1 MDDASTT
8 HTPAFQQRNNRRRVM
23 PGLAVLTALV
33 IAICAALIA
42 PLPNHGP
49 TAEAQT
55 DQPPDRPSGLNTQAL
70 HDQVILTWDNP
81 ADASI
86 THYQILRR
94 DRAVHAVGEFATI
107 VSDTGSNATTYTD
120 RTVEP
125 EQSYV
130 YRVKAVNQHGAGES
144 SSYSRADTPAAPVNP
159 TPTPDATEEPKEN
172 NQARSDSP
180 PDRPQAPT
188 LAAGDSQITVSWTAP
203 NDGGNPITGYLLQ
216 WKRSGQSFN
225 ASRQA
230 TDEASPHVI
239 TGLANGNT
247 YQVRVIAIN
256 DQGNSPPSLQSQAT
270 PAGPPNPPENVVL
283 APMDG
288 ELLLAWEEPTHTGS
302 PIIEYTVQWKSF
314 WQQYGTSQQTKTPH
328 DNRLVTIGNL
338 VNDREYTVRIKSRN
352 SLGESPWSAE
362 FTGTP
367 MEPPKALPTGLSFAQ
382 IDNAGATATVTF
394 DPNGYQ
400 QTMYLRY
407 SKVLVHPLS
416 YTVMSVDVSAASH
429 AVFEITGL
437 RSNTRYY
444 IETSPYPGFE
454 YGDAKVRGYLTT
466 TETAPDVIGFA
477 VEQQSQD
484 TIGLRWQSTRDA
496 NKYDLEFREDDTSGW
511 TSVPG
516 DFDNLP
522 STSDYRILRTEV
534 SNLECDTPHHFRL
547 RIRNQADGSR
557 FKTQWSNHRY
567 RYSIRTTECP
577 QPERIT
583 NLTADIEPDCATLR
597 WTPPTGNRHQ
607 KYQVVRRTS
616 GQETLLNDNWYSSV
630 YNDCSQQYRDGS
642 RHRYTVHA
650 LDGSGN
656 EFGEISTPNLTY
668 EPQRAPDAPRNV
680 RLTSDGQQLRI
691 LRWDDVNDAWLT
703 GYVVQRR
710 PYASRPTMAHD
721 PGIPGYHLLDNSWTT
736 LRSAIRGNTAE
747 THTDQEDAGSDRF
760 AYRVQACNQAGCSNI
775 DVFNNFDWAFMAP

>member
-70 HDQVILTWDNP
+70 HNQVILTWDNP
-81 ADASI
+81 ADVSI

-94 DRAVHAVGEFATI
+94 DRAVHAVGEFVTI

-120 RTVEP
+120 RTVDP

-172 NQARSDSP
+172 DQARSDRP

-203 NDGGNPITGYLLQ
+203 NDGGNPITGYLVQ
-216 WKRSGQSFN
+216 WKPSGQSFN

-230 TDEASPHVI
+230 TDEAPPHVI
-239 TGLANGNT
+239 TGLANGAA

-270 PAGPPNPPENVVL
+270 PAGPPNPPTNVVL
-283 APMDG
+283 VPMDG
-288 ELLLAWEEPTHTGS
+288 EFLLAWEEPTHTGS

-314 WQQYGTSQQTKTPH
+314 WQQYGTSKQTKTPH

-466 TETAPDVIGFA
+466 TETAPDVVGFA

-567 RYSIRTTECP
+567 RYSIGTTECP

-607 KYQVVRRTS
+607 KYQVVRSTS
-616 GQETLLNDNWYSSV
+616 GQETLLTDNWYSSV
-630 YNDCSQQYRDGS
+630 YNDCSQQYRDGHQ
-642 RHRYTVHA
+642 HRYTVHA

-668 EPQRAPDAPRNV
+668 GPQRAPDAPRNV

-691 LRWDDVNDAWLT
+691 LRWNDVNDAWLT

>member
-1 MDDASTT
+1 M
-8 HTPAFQQRNNRRRVM
+8 
-23 PGLAVLTALV
+23 
-33 IAICAALIA
+33 
-42 PLPNHGP
+42 
-49 TAEAQT
+49 
-55 DQPPDRPSGLNTQAL
+55 
-70 HDQVILTWDNP
+70 
-81 ADASI
+81 
-86 THYQILRR
+86 
-94 DRAVHAVGEFATI
+94 
-107 VSDTGSNATTYTD
+107 
-120 RTVEP
+120 
-125 EQSYV
+125 
-130 YRVKAVNQHGAGES
+130 
-144 SSYSRADTPAAPVNP
+144 
-159 TPTPDATEEPKEN
+159 
-172 NQARSDSP
+172 
-180 PDRPQAPT
+180 
-188 LAAGDSQITVSWTAP
+188 
-203 NDGGNPITGYLLQ
+203 
-216 WKRSGQSFN
+216 
-225 ASRQA
+225 
-230 TDEASPHVI
+230 
-239 TGLANGNT
+239 
-247 YQVRVIAIN
+247 
-256 DQGNSPPSLQSQAT
+256 
-270 PAGPPNPPENVVL
+270 L
-283 APMDG
+283 APMNG

-352 SLGESPWSAE
+352 SLSESPWSAE
-362 FTGTP
+362 FSGTP

-547 RIRNQADGSR
+547 RIRNQGDGSR

-607 KYQVVRRTS
+607 KYKVVRRAS
-616 GQETLLNDNWYSSV
+616 GQETLLNDNWYGNV
-630 YNDCSQQYRDGS
+630 YNDCSQQYRDGHQ
-642 RHRYTVHA
+642 HRYTVHA

-668 EPQRAPDAPRNV
+668 GPQRAPDAPRNV

-736 LRSAIRGNTAE
+736 LQSAIRGNTAE
-747 THTDQEDAGSDRF
+747 THTDQEDAGSDRY

>member
-1 MDDASTT
+1 MDQASTT

-94 DRAVHAVGEFATI
+94 DRAVHDVGEFVTI

-172 NQARSDSP
+172 DQARSDSP

-188 LAAGDSQITVSWTAP
+188 LAAGDPQITVSWTAP
-203 NDGGNPITGYLLQ
+203 NDGGNPITGYLVQ
-216 WKRSGQSFN
+216 WKPSGQSFN

-230 TDEASPHVI
+230 TDEAPPHVI
-239 TGLANGNT
+239 TGLANGAA

-270 PAGPPNPPENVVL
+270 PAGPPNPPTNVVL
-283 APMDG
+283 APMNG

-367 MEPPKALPTGLSFAQ
+367 MESPKALPTGLSFAQ

-466 TETAPDVIGFA
+466 TETAPDVIGFT

-583 NLTADIEPDCATLR
+583 NLTADIKPGCATLR

-616 GQETLLNDNWYSSV
+616 GQETLLNDNWYGSV
-630 YNDCSQQYRDGS
+630 YNDCSQLYRDGS
-642 RHRYTVHA
+642 QHRYTVHA

-656 EFGEISTPNLTY
+656 EFGEISTPNLTHG
-668 EPQRAPDAPRNV
+668 PQRAPDAPRNV

-691 LRWDDVNDAWLT
+691 LRWNDVNDAWLT

-747 THTDQEDAGSDRF
+747 THTDQEDAGSDRY

>member
-1 MDDASTT
+1 MDHASTT
-8 HTPAFQQRNNRRRVM
+8 HTPAFQQRNTRRRVM

-81 ADASI
+81 PDASI

-94 DRAVHAVGEFATI
+94 DRAVHDVGEFVTI

-144 SSYSRADTPAAPVNP
+144 SSYSRADTPAAPANP
-159 TPTPDATEEPKEN
+159 TPTPNATEEPKEN

-230 TDEASPHVI
+230 TDEAPPHVI
-239 TGLANGNT
+239 TGLANGAV

-270 PAGPPNPPENVVL
+270 PAGPPNPPTNVVL
-283 APMDG
+283 VPMDG

-382 IDNAGATATVTF
+382 IHNAGATATVTF

-496 NKYDLEFREDDTSGW
+496 NKYDLEFREDGTSGW

-522 STSDYRILRTEV
+522 STSDYRILSTEV

-607 KYQVVRRTS
+607 KYQVVRRAS
-616 GQETLLNDNWYSSV
+616 GQETLLNDNWYGSV
-630 YNDCSQQYRDGS
+630 YNDCSQQYRDGHQ
-642 RHRYTVHA
+642 HRYTVHA

-656 EFGEISTPNLTY
+656 EFGEMSTPNLTY
-668 EPQRAPDAPRNV
+668 GPQGAPDAPRNV

-760 AYRVQACNQAGCSNI
+760 AYRVQACNPAGCSNI

>member
-1 MDDASTT
+1 MDQASTT

-23 PGLAVLTALV
+23 PALAVLTALV

-94 DRAVHAVGEFATI
+94 DRAVHAVGEFVTI

-230 TDEASPHVI
+230 TDEAPPHVI
-239 TGLANGNT
+239 TGLANGAA

-270 PAGPPNPPENVVL
+270 PAGPPNPPTNVVL
-283 APMDG
+283 APMNG

-362 FTGTP
+362 FSGTP

-416 YTVMSVDVSAASH
+416 YTVMSVDASAASH

-607 KYQVVRRTS
+607 KYKVVRRAS
-616 GQETLLNDNWYSSV
+616 GQETLLNDNWYGSV
-630 YNDCSQQYRDGS
+630 YNDCSQQYRDGHQ
-642 RHRYTVHA
+642 HRYTVHA

-668 EPQRAPDAPRNV
+668 GPQRAPDAPRNV

-691 LRWDDVNDAWLT
+691 LRWNDVNDAWLT

>member
-1 MDDASTT
+1 MDHASTT

-270 PAGPPNPPENVVL
+270 PAGPPNPPTNAVL
-283 APMDG
+283 VPMDG
-288 ELLLAWEEPTHTGS
+288 EFLLAWEEPTHTGS

-314 WQQYGTSQQTKTPH
+314 WQQYGTSKQTKTPH

-367 MEPPKALPTGLSFAQ
+367 MEPPKARPTGLSFAQ
-382 IDNAGATATVTF
+382 IHNAGATATVTF

-607 KYQVVRRTS
+607 KYKVVRRAS
-616 GQETLLNDNWYSSV
+616 GQETLLNDNWYGSV
-630 YNDCSQQYRDGS
+630 YNDCSQQYRDGHQ
-642 RHRYTVHA
+642 HRYTVHA

-668 EPQRAPDAPRNV
+668 GPQRAPDAPRNV
-680 RLTSDGQQLRI
+680 RLTGDGQQLRI
-691 LRWDDVNDAWLT
+691 LRWNDVNDAWLT

-760 AYRVQACNQAGCSNI
+760 AYRVQACNPAGCSNI

>member
-1 MDDASTT
+1 MDQASTT

-23 PGLAVLTALV
+23 PALAVLTALV

-55 DQPPDRPSGLNTQAL
+55 DQPPDRPSGLNTQTL

-172 NQARSDSP
+172 DQARSDSP

-203 NDGGNPITGYLLQ
+203 NDGGNPITGYMVQ

-225 ASRQA
+225 TSRQA

-256 DQGNSPPSLQSQAT
+256 DQGNSPPSLQNQAT

-314 WQQYGTSQQTKTPH
+314 WQQYGTSKQTKTPH

-367 MEPPKALPTGLSFAQ
+367 MEPPKARPTGLSFAQ

-429 AVFEITGL
+429 AVFETTGL

-466 TETAPDVIGFA
+466 TETAPDVIGFT

-496 NKYDLEFREDDTSGW
+496 NKYDLETREDDTSGW

-547 RIRNQADGSR
+547 RIRNQGDGSR

-607 KYQVVRRTS
+607 KYKVVRRAS
-616 GQETLLNDNWYSSV
+616 GQETLLNDNWYGNV
-630 YNDCSQQYRDGS
+630 YNDCSQQYRDGHQ
-642 RHRYTVHA
+642 HRYTVHA

-668 EPQRAPDAPRNV
+668 GPQRAPDAPRNV

-736 LRSAIRGNTAE
+736 LQSAIRGNTAE
-747 THTDQEDAGSDRF
+747 THTDQEDAGSDRY

>member
-1 MDDASTT
+1 MDQASTT

-23 PGLAVLTALV
+23 PALAVLTALV

-94 DRAVHAVGEFATI
+94 DRAVHAVGEFVTI

-230 TDEASPHVI
+230 TDEAPPHVI
-239 TGLANGNT
+239 TGLANGAA

-270 PAGPPNPPENVVL
+270 PAGPPNPPTNVVL
-283 APMDG
+283 VPMDG

-616 GQETLLNDNWYSSV
+616 GQETLLNDNWYGSV

-642 RHRYTVHA
+642 QHRYTVHA

-668 EPQRAPDAPRNV
+668 GPQRAPDAPRNV

-691 LRWDDVNDAWLT
+691 LRWNDVNDAWLT

>member
-1 MDDASTT
+1 
-8 HTPAFQQRNNRRRVM
+8 M

-172 NQARSDSP
+172 DQARSDSP

-225 ASRQA
+225 ESRQA
-230 TDEASPHVI
+230 TDEAPPHVI
-239 TGLANGNT
+239 TGLANGAA

-270 PAGPPNPPENVVL
+270 PAGPPNPPTNVVL
-283 APMDG
+283 VPMDG

-362 FTGTP
+362 FSGTP

-616 GQETLLNDNWYSSV
+616 GQETLLNDNWYGSV

-642 RHRYTVHA
+642 QHRYTVHA

-656 EFGEISTPNLTY
+656 EFGEISTPNLTHG
-668 EPQRAPDAPRNV
+668 PQRAPDAPRNV

-691 LRWDDVNDAWLT
+691 LRWNDVNDAWLT

-760 AYRVQACNQAGCSNI
+760 AYRVQACNPAGCSNI